1 METYDEIKDRPTI
14 SACMIVKNE
23 EKFLSR
29 CLDSIKD
36 VVDEIIIVDTGSTD
50 NTVEIAKRYTDKI
63 FFHEWQNSFSEAR
76 NFALQFATCEWILQI
91 DADEELE
98 QEDIPILRAVLKH
111 KEFNSIFVA
120 LMSQIP
126 EGISKSYFQRIYR
139 RGKAHYEGI
148 VHNQL
153 ICEGDALITEIRI
166 HHYGY
171 NLSEDK
177 MKAKY
182 KRTESLLK
190 QQISENPD
198 NVFAWMNLV
207 RIYKCQKL
215 WESACKTAEHV
226 LGSNKN
232 IDPTSY
238 QMMMYDMGF
247 SLFMMGQHEKSE
259 EVCMELIKNYPDNLD
274 GQFLAGGINLYKKDF
289 RKAIY
294 HYMNYIDLIEK
305 KKDKNSEFTLL
316 IVDTYGSYADAWNN
330 IGYCYF
336 EMGDYERAEMAIRKA
351 ISINNKNIN
360 YYENMARVL
369 IKQNK
374 LDKIIDLLKSA
385 ISLGIDTSRTHSQ
398 IGDIYRILGD
408 ISLAEYHFRKALDM
422 DKNNI
427 GNYTDLGEILI
438 MKGQFQSA
446 KDVFKSALEL
456 DQNNIKVLHGLARL
470 NGGKEYIEAILE
482 SEKVSSNQFMDMGND
497 WARMKDFE
505 TAILF
510 YERSLELNSNNID
523 ALINMSTC
531 YAELGKY
538 DSAFIGYR
546 SALSRR
552 PNDPTI
558 INNLITMQ
566 RAIESS
572 LVKMSAEHN
581 P

>member
-1 METYDEIKDRPTI
+1 MESYEKITDRPTL

-23 EKFLSR
+23 EKFLSQ

-50 NTVEIAKRYTDKI
+50 NTVEMARRYTDKVY
-63 FFHEWQNSFSEAR
+63 FHEWQNSFSEAR
-76 NFALQFATCEWILQI
+76 NYALQFATCEWILQI
-91 DADEELE
+91 DADEKLE
-98 QEDIPILRAVLKH
+98 QEDVPLLRAVLKH

-120 LMSQIP
+120 LMSELP

-190 QQISENPD
+190 QQLAENPN
-198 NVFAWMNLV
+198 NVFAWMNLI

-215 WESACKTAEHV
+215 WESAVKTAEHV
-226 LGSNKN
+226 FDTIKN

-238 QMMMYDMGF
+238 QMIMYDMGF
-247 SLFMMGQHEKSE
+247 SLFMMDQYERSEK
-259 EVCMELIKNYPDNLD
+259 VCMELIKNYPDNLD

-305 KKDKNSEFTLL
+305 KKDKSSEFTLL
-316 IVDTYGSYADAWNN
+316 IVDTYGSHADAWNN
-330 IGYCYF
+330 IGYCYV
-336 EMGDYERAEMAIRKA
+336 ELGDYERALMAIRKA
-351 ISINNKNIN
+351 ISCNNKNIN
-360 YYENMARVL
+360 YYENMARVF

-374 LDKIIDLLKSA
+374 LDKVIDLLKEV

-398 IGDIYRILGD
+398 IGDIYRIRGN
-408 ISLAEYHFRKALDM
+408 ISLAEYHFRKALEM

-438 MKGQFQSA
+438 MKGQLQEAESI
-446 KDVFKSALEL
+446 FKSAFEL
-456 DQNNIKVLHGLARL
+456 DRNNIRVLHGLARVS
-470 NGGKEYIEAILE
+470 GKKEYIKVILE
-482 SEKVSSNQFMDMGND
+482 SEKVSSNRFMDMGND
-497 WARMKDFE
+497 WARMGDFQ

-510 YERSLELNSNNID
+510 YERTLKLDPNNID

-531 YAELGKY
+531 YAELGNY

-572 LVKMSAEHN
+572 IAKISSGT
-581 P
+581 

>member
-1 METYDEIKDRPTI
+1 METNNKIENRPTI

-23 EKFLSR
+23 EKFLPQ
-29 CLDSIKD
+29 CLESIKD
-36 VVDEIIIVDTGSTD
+36 VVDEIVIVDTGSTD
-50 NTVEIAKRYTDKI
+50 NTVEIAKRYTDKVY
-63 FFHEWQNSFSEAR
+63 FHEWQNNFSEAR

-91 DADEELE
+91 DADEKLE
-98 QEDIPILRAVLKH
+98 QEDIPVLRAVLKH

-120 LMSQIP
+120 LMSEIP

-153 ICEGDALITEIRI
+153 ICEGDALITEIRL

-190 QQISENPD
+190 QQVSEDPN
-198 NVFAWMNLV
+198 NIFAWMNLV

-215 WESACKTAEHV
+215 WEDAVNTAENV
-226 LGSNKN
+226 LKSNKD

-247 SLFMMGQHEKSE
+247 SLFMMEQYEKSE

-274 GQFLAGGINLYKKDF
+274 GQFLAGGINLHKKDF
-289 RKAIY
+289 HKAIH
-294 HYMNYIDLIEK
+294 HYLKYIDLIERK
-305 KKDKNSEFTLL
+305 KEKNSEFTLL
-316 IVDTYGSYADAWNN
+316 IVDTYGSHADAWNN
-330 IGYCYF
+330 IGYCYV
-336 EMGDYERAEMAIRKA
+336 ELGDYERAEMAIRKA
-351 ISINNKNIN
+351 ISCNNKNIS
-360 YYENMARVL
+360 YYENMARIF

-374 LDKIIDLLKSA
+374 LDKIIDLLEEA
-385 ISLGIDTSRTHSQ
+385 ISLGIATSRTHSQ
-398 IGDIYRILGD
+398 IGDIYRIQGN

-422 DKNNI
+422 NKSHI

-438 MKGQFQSA
+438 MKGQFQEA
-446 KDVFKSALEL
+446 ENIFRSALEL
-456 DQNNIKVLHGLARL
+456 DQNNIRVLHGLARIS
-470 NGGKEYIEAILE
+470 GKREYIKTILE
-482 SEKVSSNQFMDMGND
+482 SEKVSSNRFMDMGND
-497 WARMKDFE
+497 WARMKEFE

-510 YERSLELNSNNID
+510 YEKSLELDSNNID

-546 SALSRR
+546 SALLRR

-566 RAIESS
+566 KAIESS
-572 LVKMSAEHN
+572 IAKMSAEHN
-581 P
+581 L